1 MTGPVFFDP
10 LFIAPERTR
19 ARPKEIFAALSEAW
33 PRVIGGEPPR
43 ESVLLLVAQWGI
55 ETANGRACWNWNLGN
70 VKRVQGEPWTW
81 LNNVWEILRGQRVT
95 FNPPHPQTH
104 FRAFHSLED
113 GAEAYLTFLQRKYAG
128 AWDAALSGD
137 PRDFAHRLKELRYYT
152 ADEHDYGAALEA
164 RMGLFAHEVDE
175 PDEGRASIDTSRPTV
190 EKALQKLGYITTDY
204 RAAVKAFQADH
215 PPLAVDGIV
224 GPRTSAALTTA
235 LLEHDRS

>member
-1 MTGPVFFDP
+1 MLFRSGPGAVQLAIVVKIVNPHFEALLDEVLASGKEAVGAGFY
-10 LFIAPERTR
+10 AR
-19 ARPKEIFAALSEAW
+19 A
-33 PRVIGGEPPR
+33 
-43 ESVLLLVAQWGI
+43 
-55 ETANGRACWNWNLGN
+55 
-70 VKRVQGEPWTW
+70 
-81 LNNVWEILRGQRVT
+81 
-95 FNPPHPQTH
+95 
-104 FRAFHSLED
+104 
-113 GAEAYLTFLQRKYAG
+113 
-128 AWDAALSGD
+128 
-137 PRDFAHRLKELRYYT
+137 LKQQRYYT

-235 LLEHDRS
+235 LLGAGVAARAKRPSAGATWPWSC